1 MILPEVVAFAGPSP
15 LSLRR
20 DLCRTPSAASGF
32 CGARPASSL
41 RRAGGRRVAARVVA
55 SVSVTG
61 LAEEGGVG
69 DVVSEPRESSITSA
83 ADVEEI
89 VGLVKRFKLKDF
101 RLVDGDV
108 AVEISMPGGRGF
120 TSEGA
125 LREDPV
131 PQQVTGMYPPGM
143 MPQMAAPQGEYEEDE
158 YGEVEEDESYAE
170 EFVPLE
176 PVEEVMADE
185 DGVFPTDFVVT
196 SNRVGFFFSGGKG
209 KPPLANIGD
218 HVAFNQPVCII
229 EQLGQQYVYLAE
241 VSGTVVTM
249 YVDDGDSVMFGSK
262 VMAIRP
268 GPD

>member
-1 MILPEVVAFAGPSP
+1 
-15 LSLRR
+15 
-20 DLCRTPSAASGF
+20 
-32 CGARPASSL
+32 
-41 RRAGGRRVAARVVA
+41 
-55 SVSVTG
+55 
-61 LAEEGGVG
+61 
-69 DVVSEPRESSITSA
+69 
-83 ADVEEI
+83 
-89 VGLVKRFKLKDF
+89 
-101 RLVDGDV
+101 
-108 AVEISMPGGRGF
+108 MPGGRGF
-120 TSEGA
+120 TSEGT

-143 MPQMAAPQGEYEEDE
+143 MPQMAASQNEYEEDE
-158 YGEVEEDESYAE
+158 YGEVEEEESYADE
-170 EFVPLE
+170 VVPLE
-176 PVEEVMADE
+176 PVEEVKADE
-185 DGVFPTDFVVT
+185 DGVFPTDFVVA